1 MKTEKLVHPFLPV
14 YDENTR
20 VLILGSF
27 PSIKSREAG
36 FYYMNPHNR
45 FFQVLGALLNE
56 NLVDASVEEK
66 TKLLLKHRIG
76 LFDVVRSCKI
86 KGSQDA
92 SITEVEVN
100 DLAKIIRESR
110 VERIFLNGKLAY
122 KLFLKYFPQYASR
135 ATLLPS
141 TSPANAS
148 YRLTDLI
155 EKWQVILF

>member
-1 MKTEKLVHPFLPV
+1 M
-14 YDENTR
+14 
-20 VLILGSF
+20 
-27 PSIKSREAG
+27 
-36 FYYMNPHNR
+36 
-45 FFQVLGALLNE
+45 
-56 NLVDASVEEK
+56 
-66 TKLLLKHRIG
+66 LKHRIG

-135 ATLLPS
+135 ATLIPS